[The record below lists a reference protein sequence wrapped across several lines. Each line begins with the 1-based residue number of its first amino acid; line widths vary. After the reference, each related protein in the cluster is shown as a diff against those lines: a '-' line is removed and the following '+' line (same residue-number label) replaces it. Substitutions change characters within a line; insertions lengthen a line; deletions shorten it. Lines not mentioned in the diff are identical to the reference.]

1 MNGVNVAGG
10 ALRRD
15 RTEAGSRMYER
26 VILWATP
33 VFFVLIAL
41 EALIAWRRQRAQYRL
56 ADAISSIALGQL
68 STYLGIFARLISFGL
83 YVEIYRHLRLAT
95 LDSDSVA
102 VWVAALVIYDF
113 LYYWNHRLG
122 HEVNVLW
129 AAHVVHHQ
137 SEEFNLSTALRQ
149 TSSGFLLSW
158 LFYVPM
164 AVAGFPPELFLF
176 VSLIDLLY
184 QFWIHT
190 EQIGGLGVIDYLF
203 ASPSNHRVHHAVND
217 RYLDRNYGGIL
228 IIWDRLFGTFQPELQ
243 SDPVVY
249 GTRDP
254 LRSWDPLWANLHSYV
269 AMARDSWH
277 ARSWVDAL
285 RVWIKHPGWRPAD
298 VAARF
303 PKPPFTISAVQKF
316 KRPLPALLAGYCFVQ
331 ALLVLGFGTHFLAV
345 VPKWALGATLGYLAW
360 LVLSLWIVAGLT
372 EGRRGFLW
380 LEALRLALLALVA
393 TTVAATLVPGS
404 ATLLVVIAAVSGVWV
419 LLASRALSNLAAA
432 AQPA

>member
-1 MNGVNVAGG
+1 
-10 ALRRD
+10 
-15 RTEAGSRMYER
+15 MYER

-41 EALIAWRRQRAQYRL
+41 EAFVAWRRQHAQYRL

-95 LDSDSVA
+95 LDSTSVA

-149 TSSGFLLSW
+149 TGTSYYFSW
-158 LFYVPM
+158 IFYAPM
-164 AVAGFPPELFLF
+164 AVLGFSPAVMLG
-176 VSLIDLLY
+176 VGLIDLLY

-190 EQIGGLGVIDYLF
+190 EHIRTLGIFDRIF

-217 RYLDRNYGGIL
+217 LYLDRNYGGLL
-228 IIWDRLFGTFQPELQ
+228 IIWDRLFGTFQPEEP
-243 SDPVVY
+243 STPVVY

-254 LRSWDPLWANLHSYV
+254 LRSWNPLWANVHSYV
-269 AMARDSWH
+269 SIARDSWH
-277 ARSWVDAL
+277 ARRWTDKL
-285 RVWIKHPGWRPAD
+285 RVWFKHPGWRPAD

-303 PKPPFTISAVQKF
+303 PKAPFEMAAVTKF
-316 KRPLPALLAGYCFVQ
+316 APPLPRALALYCLVQSFVVLA
-331 ALLVLGFGTHFLAV
+331 FGTHFLALA
-345 VPKWALGATLGYLAW
+345 PHLGPQLTLTYFAW
-360 LVLSLWIVAGLT
+360 LTVSLLVIGGLT
-372 EGRRGFLW
+372 ESRPQFVW
-380 LEALRLALLALVA
+380 FEAVRLLAMLAVLA
-393 TTVAATLVPGS
+393 FMFAPTTASTWVPVAAVPMVFAVWLWVAGR
-404 ATLLVVIAAVSGVWV
+404 AIRDGGPRAVAA
-419 LLASRALSNLAAA
+419 
-432 AQPA
+432 

>member
-1 MNGVNVAGG
+1 
-10 ALRRD
+10 
-15 RTEAGSRMYER
+15 MYER

-33 VFFVLIAL
+33 AFFVLIAL
-41 EALIAWRRQRAQYRL
+41 EALVAWRRRRSQYRL
-56 ADAISSIALGQL
+56 ADAMSSIALGQL
-68 STYLGIFARLISFGL
+68 STYLGVFMRLLSFGL

-95 LDSDSVA
+95 LDANSVA
-102 VWVAALVIYDF
+102 VWIAALVIYDF

-149 TSSGFLLSW
+149 TSSGYLLSW

-164 AVAGFPPELFLF
+164 ALAGFPPELFLF

-190 EQIGGLGVIDYLF
+190 EQIGTLGAFDYFF

-228 IIWDRLFGTFQPELQ
+228 IVWDRLFGTFQPEL
-243 SDPVVY
+243 SSEPVVY

-254 LRSWDPLWANLHSYV
+254 LRSWNPLWANVHSYV

-285 RVWIKHPGWRPAD
+285 KVWIKHPGWRPAD
-298 VAARF
+298 VALRF
-303 PKPPFTISAVQKF
+303 PKPAFAMSAVQKF
-316 KRPLPALLAGYCFVQ
+316 DRPLSPLLGGYCFVQ
-331 ALLVLGFGTHFLAV
+331 AVLVLGFGTHFLAV
-345 VPKWALGATLGYLAW
+345 APHWPTAATLAYLAW
-360 LVLSLWIVAGLT
+360 LVASLSIVAGLT
-372 EGRRGFLW
+372 EARRGFLW
-380 LEALRLALLALVA
+380 LEALRLALLALAGVA
-393 TTVAATLVPGS
+393 LPAEFVPGS
-404 ATLLVVIAAVSGVWV
+404 ATALLAIAFGSGLWL
-419 LLASRALSNLAAA
+419 LLASRAPLDVTPA
-432 AQPA
+432 AQAS